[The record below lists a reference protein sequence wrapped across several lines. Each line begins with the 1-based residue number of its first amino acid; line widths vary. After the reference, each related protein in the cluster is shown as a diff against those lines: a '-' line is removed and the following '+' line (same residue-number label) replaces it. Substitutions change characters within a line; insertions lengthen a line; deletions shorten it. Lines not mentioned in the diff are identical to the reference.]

1 MRMKNITV
9 FIEVNSK
16 PQNRALTLIHSIT
29 VAEMFHL
36 CLHHFLIRK
45 LRKVNDHEKKSTWPK
60 GVSHQMCYVQGI
72 NIYSNKFQKEV
83 SSFTNLLM
91 WIYSQCILFINKCA
105 AY

>member
-45 LRKVNDHEKKSTWPK
+45 LRKVNDHEKRVLGLK
-60 GVSHQMCYVQGI
+60 VYLI
-72 NIYSNKFQKEV
+72 
-83 SSFTNLLM
+83 
-91 WIYSQCILFINKCA
+91 KCA
-105 AY
+105 MCKG